1 MKASKKDDL
10 KKGKAAK
17 LLLMTFVYCTTCY
30 LFYKSNKAV
39 AVLRLLGK
47 R

>member
-30 LFYKSNKAV
+30 MFYVSNKAV
-39 AVLRLLGK
+39 TVLMLV
-47 R
+47 